1 MKKQS
6 LGLWSKSLGNSNTKG
21 YTEVGETLLN
31 SSHRVK
37 MLKYHTG
44 RQKKTI
50 HIRDL
55 NNRRQE
61 SIILVFP
68 ELQSLHNKNLSAE
81 HWKLQNLGELG
92 DGNDQSVQFSH
103 SVVSDSL
110 WPHELQHARLSCP
123 SPTPGAYSN
132 SCLSSRWCHP
142 TISSSVIPFSSCL
155 QSFSAS
161 GLFYNESV
169 LHIRWPKYWSFSF
182 SISPSSE
189 YSGLISFRMDWLD
202 LLAVQGTLKSLLQH
216 HSSKVSI
223 LQHS

>member
-50 HIRDL
+50 HISDL

-142 TISSSVIPFSSCL
+142 TISSSVIPFSSLLESFPASGSFQMSQFFTSCG
-155 QSFSAS
+155 QSVGVSGSAS
-161 GLFYNESV
+161 VLSTKKKGL
-169 LHIRWPKYWSFSF
+169 LC
-182 SISPSSE
+182 
-189 YSGLISFRMDWLD
+189 D
-202 LLAVQGTLKSLLQH
+202 LSLTLLYLTLQTG
-216 HSSKVSI
+216 
-223 LQHS
+223 